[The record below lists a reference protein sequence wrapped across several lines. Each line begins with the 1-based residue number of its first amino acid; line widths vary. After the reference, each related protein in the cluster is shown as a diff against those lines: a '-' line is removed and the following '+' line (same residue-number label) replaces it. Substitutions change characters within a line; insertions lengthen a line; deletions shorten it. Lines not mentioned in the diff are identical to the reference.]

1 MRNFD
6 SLLEACEG
14 GIQRELKPAF
24 GFQLFARGVKI
35 PSGTVAVE
43 VTSCVK
49 ITRGPARGGL
59 PPPVRAPPGAQYN
72 PFLLVSFI
80 ICFWHVS
87 SQLPNSQVQIAV

>member
-24 GFQLFARGVKI
+24 GFQLFVARGVKI

-49 ITRGPARGGL
+49 IITAELRHKW
-59 PPPVRAPPGAQYN
+59 VN
-72 PFLLVSFI
+72 PELHS
-80 ICFWHVS
+80 
-87 SQLPNSQVQIAV
+87 